1 MDEIPLAPLSPK
13 KSASSQP
20 TRFVGATSTSASDEP
35 RRGFFVKFLAVVIG
49 SVAGLVP
56 VAAGLAV
63 WLDPMR
69 RTSGGGQF
77 LRITSLNSL
86 PDDGV
91 PRKFPVLA
99 DRQDAWN
106 SNANQP
112 VGAVYLR
119 RLPAT
124 EIVEAF
130 NAYCPHAGCYVA
142 FLNDRNEYQC
152 PCHTSQFTI
161 EGRRIMPCVSPRDLD
176 SLPCELRPAGDDKVV
191 YVQFINYY
199 SGTAEKIAKT

>member
-13 KSASSQP
+13 KSAP
-20 TRFVGATSTSASDEP
+20 TSAIASSKTVSKPEPP
-35 RRGFFVKFLAVVIG
+35 RRGFFAKFLAVVIG

-77 LRITSLNSL
+77 LRITSLDSL

-91 PRKFPVLA
+91 PRQFPVLN

-106 SNANQP
+106 RSSNEQI
-112 VGAVYLR
+112 GAVYLR

-124 EIVEAF
+124 DIVEAF
-130 NAYCPHAGCYVA
+130 NAYCPHAGCFVA
-142 FLNDRNEYQC
+142 FKNDRNEYQC

-176 SLPCELRPAGDDKVV
+176 SLPCELRAAGDDKVV